1 MTNQVKQSVEQ
12 QANEKQHQTNSTQT
26 LSVSSFPI
34 MKQYVSLKAQH
45 PDAILLFRVG
55 VFYEIYHEDAVKASK
70 LLGIALT
77 KNKEGFELT
86 AFPHHALDIYL
97 PKLIRAGA
105 RVAIYDQL
113 ETPQKDKV
121 EQAKPSKNTADNAKQ
136 QRVDINNKVVEIAGK
151 NNHHAFILPLTDHS
165 IKVENDKGKEVLLS
179 NMQVLRGRVTFH
191 DTDGNKLQ
199 LRHFTPTALDHL
211 GVVIPPIVQAY
222 KKTQEQAQEAP
233 KTHQSLDSS
242 AATSEQQQKF
252 INEIKQAMGE
262 AKMVVLPDFGTRTGV
277 VAGTDEDKAISINRV
292 YAWKDNVSFAGSVSD
307 DDLHKRKYYHP
318 ENIRPEFYSYLI
330 GEIQKATAPQLI
342 TENGQKVTAANIFES
357 PKEPGKYLFYARL
370 DGIGLHPKVVHPDDA
385 NAFFNKVLTIKDL
398 FSKYYPTKLAKRL
411 SKEAFDNL
419 TLSNGQNL
427 SFFRIY
433 KQRNEANPHFGEYLL
448 YAEMGQKR
456 YHATPVSHDILDA
469 YFDRTSSKAQIAEL
483 VIGEQLHL
491 KSAYEKYKLP
501 EASFV
506 QEIRIRKSANG
517 DWIISASMGE
527 KGQTPERKLSNNDL
541 YALFKAK
548 TATREQLCAK
558 YLSDDIKT
566 VNSLK
571 PSTQNK
577 GLKR

>member
-1 MTNQVKQSVEQ
+1 M
-12 QANEKQHQTNSTQT
+12 
-26 LSVSSFPI
+26 
-34 MKQYVSLKAQH
+34 
-45 PDAILLFRVG
+45 
-55 VFYEIYHEDAVKASK
+55 
-70 LLGIALT
+70 
-77 KNKEGFELT
+77 
-86 AFPHHALDIYL
+86 
-97 PKLIRAGA
+97 
-105 RVAIYDQL
+105 
-113 ETPQKDKV
+113 
-121 EQAKPSKNTADNAKQ
+121 
-136 QRVDINNKVVEIAGK
+136 
-151 NNHHAFILPLTDHS
+151 
-165 IKVENDKGKEVLLS
+165 
-179 NMQVLRGRVTFH
+179 
-191 DTDGNKLQ
+191 
-199 LRHFTPTALDHL
+199 
-211 GVVIPPIVQAY
+211 
-222 KKTQEQAQEAP
+222 
-233 KTHQSLDSS
+233 
-242 AATSEQQQKF
+242 
-252 INEIKQAMGE
+252 
-262 AKMVVLPDFGTRTGV
+262 
-277 VAGTDEDKAISINRV
+277 
-292 YAWKDNVSFAGSVSD
+292 
-307 DDLHKRKYYHP
+307 
-318 ENIRPEFYSYLI
+318 
-330 GEIQKATAPQLI
+330 
-342 TENGQKVTAANIFES
+342 
-357 PKEPGKYLFYARL
+357 
-370 DGIGLHPKVVHPDDA
+370 
-385 NAFFNKVLTIKDL
+385 TIKDL

-501 EASFV
+501 EPSFV

-517 DWIISASMGE
+517 DWIISAFMGE

-541 YALFKAK
+541 YALFKTK